1 MQRRTGRP
9 ARRAFIAARRA
20 RLPEHPVPARRT
32 LRGYAFDPQ
41 LSTELDSAAVNEILY
56 DVRWEHD
63 LAPGPCGDYL
73 DVIDFDPASDGF
85 YPPVDLNEPAL
96 LAQDGLAPSEANP
109 QFHQQMVYAVAMTTI
124 ERFEHALGRRV
135 LWSPRAGV
143 KDGAGYV
150 GRLRVYPHALRE
162 RNAYYDPARKALL
175 FGYFPAADYDPGRV
189 YPRGMVFTC
198 LSQDIVA
205 HETTHAILDGVHPA
219 LLHASNV
226 DSLAFHEAF
235 ADLVALFQHFS
246 MPAALAQQIAKARG
260 DLRTRNLLAE
270 LAVQFGEATGRY
282 GSLRSAIGTV
292 DRATGAWT
300 PLQPDPLALERVREP
315 HDRGAILVA
324 AVFDA
329 FLRIYERRTADL
341 LRIATGG
348 SGVLPAGALHPDLVA
363 RLADE
368 AAKSAAQVL
377 TICIRALDYCP
388 PVDLTFGDYLRA
400 LITADHATVPDD
412 RYGYRIAFVAAFRA
426 RGIYPRGLRALS
438 VDSLLWGRPGP
449 AVQKIL
455 EPRLV
460 ELQRPYNQYIYLDS
474 PKAQDPRREIFVRQ
488 QEWRRAL
495 QAEITAFLGTLPEPK
510 RRALGL
516 EMGLD
521 LRDGHPRFAVRSLQ
535 FTRKATSDSTGVPR
549 ALVSIVQER
558 AVARQGD
565 DDRGFT
571 FRGGCTIVVDL
582 RSCEVDFV
590 VSKNVLSAMRLE
602 QERAFQLEARCGL
615 VGLYLGE
622 ANAADPSRTLALLH
636 GFAGEAIDG

>member
-1 MQRRTGRP
+1 MQQRTGKAEPR
-9 ARRAFIAARRA
+9 AATTSRRS
-20 RLPEHPVPARRT
+20 RLPEHPPPARRA

-41 LSTELDSAAVNEILY
+41 LSTELESAAINEILY
-56 DVRWEHD
+56 DVRWERD

-85 YPPVDLNEPAL
+85 YPPVDLNEQAL
-96 LAQDGLAPSEANP
+96 LAQDGLPPSEANP

-135 LWSPRAGV
+135 LWAPHAGRE
-143 KDGAGYV
+143 GERYV
-150 GRLRVYPHALRE
+150 GRLRIYPHALRQQ
-162 RNAYYDPARKALL
+162 NAYYDPARKALL

-189 YPRGMVFTC
+189 YPRGIVFTC

-205 HETTHAILDGVHPA
+205 HETTHAILDGVHPS
-219 LLHASNV
+219 LLYASNV
-226 DSLAFHEAF
+226 DSLAFHEGF

-246 MPAALAQQIAKARG
+246 MPAALTHQIAKARG

-282 GSLRSAIGTV
+282 GALRSAIGAV
-292 DRATGAWT
+292 DPRTGAWT
-300 PLQPDPLALERVREP
+300 PLRPDPAALERVREP

-329 FLRIYERRTADL
+329 FLRIYDRRTADL

-368 AAKSAAQVL
+368 AAKAASHVL

-400 LITADHATVPDD
+400 LITADFTVVSQD
-412 RYGYRIAFVAAFRA
+412 RYGYRIAFVEAFRA
-426 RGIYPRGLRALS
+426 RGIYPRGLRSLS
-438 VDSLLWGRPGP
+438 VDNLLWGKPGP
-449 AVQKIL
+449 AVQKLL
-455 EPRLV
+455 EPRLA
-460 ELQRPYNQYIYLDS
+460 ELQGPYNQYIYLDS
-474 PKAQDPRREIFVRQ
+474 PKARDPRREIFTKQ
-488 QEWRRAL
+488 QEWRRGLHVA
-495 QAEITAFLGTLPEPK
+495 ITRFLASLPEPK
-510 RRALGL
+510 RRALGF

-521 LRDGHPRFAVRSLQ
+521 LRRGHPQFTVRALQ
-535 FTRKATSDSTGVPR
+535 FTRKATNDSTGVPR
-549 ALVSIVQER
+549 ALISIVQER
-558 AVARQGD
+558 QVAPEGE
-565 DDRGFT
+565 RGFT

-590 VSKNVLSAMRLE
+590 VSKNVLSGTRLDE
-602 QERAFQLEARCGL
+602 ERAFHLEARSGL
-615 VGLYLGE
+615 VGLYLGQ
-622 ANAADPSRTLALLH
+622 ANALDSSRTLALLH
-636 GFAGEAIDG
+636 GIGPEAMGG